1 MARFDDHPT
10 PLAVARHPPPLVL
23 HHPNDHLGL
32 GTRMVIPLR
41 TPEALSKPARQINPR
56 IEFSGSPLVVDT
68 ASMAPVPLSMLKQGA
83 PLASAWRAD
92 IQDALDALFGSY

>member
-1 MARFDDHPT
+1 MARFDVYANPSPQAHST
-10 PLAVARHPPPLVL
+10 PYLLDVQCQLL
-23 HHPNDHLGL
+23 DGL
-32 GTRMVIPLR
+32 DTRMVIPLR
-41 TPEALSKPARQINPR
+41 TPEALSKPAHQINPR

>member
-1 MARFDDHPT
+1 MARFDVHPNPFAADRHHT
-10 PLAVARHPPPLVL
+10 PFVL
-23 HHPNDHLGL
+23 DVQNDHLGL
-32 GTRMVIPLR
+32 GSRMVIPLR
-41 TPEALSKPARQINPR
+41 TTEALNKPARQINPR

-83 PLASAWRAD
+83 PLASAWRTD